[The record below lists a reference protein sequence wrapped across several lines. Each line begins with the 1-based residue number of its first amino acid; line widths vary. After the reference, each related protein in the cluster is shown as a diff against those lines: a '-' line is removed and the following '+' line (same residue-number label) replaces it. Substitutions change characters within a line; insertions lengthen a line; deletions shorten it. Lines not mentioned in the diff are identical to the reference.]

1 MRDFREEPR
10 WDFLPPPPPET
21 IPPADAGLGWP
32 GDKVHPV
39 NNPPKLAPYAPPAP
53 PAHTQV
59 APRCFTCKHFE
70 MCKYKRDYL
79 KTATLIQND
88 LGDPAFSYEMTG
100 NYVTIPGFDG
110 FPLMNEKDYFPAEVV
125 FDNSDHVGKLFGAK
139 FNGINFVNVVYKDT
153 KYFILISLVYDK
165 ESSLYEL
172 KKCQEAFYK
181 VPYELNKDSLETI
194 QLSLIGWREVIVNAK
209 APVELMQP
217 RLKDFI
223 NTTHF
228 SAALECDL
236 YEWNKE
242 NYRNAI
248 ERLKKKYPYG
258 IPIDE
263 HGRQL
268 YHIATY
274 HVVDGEV
281 PYSPLYVGEP
291 LPEPRK
297 PFFPPPPPPMPK
309 PPKRRGDL

>member
-1 MRDFREEPR
+1 MRDISVEPR
-10 WDFLPPPPPET
+10 WDFLPPPPPGV
-21 IPPADAGLGWP
+21 DAPGLGWP
-32 GDKVHPV
+32 GDGIHPV
-39 NNPPKLAPYAPPAP
+39 KNPPMLAPYMPPAP

-59 APRCFTCKHFE
+59 RPRCFTCKHFE
-70 MCKYKRDYL
+70 MCKYKKDYL

-88 LGDPAFSYEMTG
+88 LGDPAFAYEMTER
-100 NYVTIPGFDG
+100 YVTIPGFDG

-125 FDNSDHVGKLFGAK
+125 FDNSDNVGKLFGAK

-153 KYFILISLVYDK
+153 KYFILIQLIYDK
-165 ESSLYEL
+165 DSSLYEL
-172 KKCQEAFYK
+172 KKCQEAFYR

-194 QLSLIGWREVIVNAK
+194 QLHLIEWREVIINTK
-209 APVELMQP
+209 APAEWMKP
-217 RLKDFI
+217 RRTDII

-236 YEWNKE
+236 YEWNRE
-242 NYRNAI
+242 SLDESI
-248 ERLKKKYPYG
+248 EKLKKKYPYG

-281 PYSPLYVGEP
+281 PFSPYYKGEP
-291 LPEPRK
+291 IPKPPK
-297 PFFPPPPPPMPK
+297 PFFSPPPPPKPK
-309 PPKRRGDL
+309 PSKRRGDL